1 VEDDRNRVLAPPFVA
16 RAARWG
22 IVAWAGIGLLVL
34 AYFGF
39 RYVLYPV
46 RIIFPPLVVALI
58 MVYLLNPIVSGLER
72 RGIRRG
78 WGSLMVYLVFLAVV
92 GTGLSFLVPLLVDQ
106 VAEFGNAAPR
116 IFGQVSAGVSDFFA
130 QFGVQVSPS
139 APAEQSVLDFFYG
152 LVSLTGPIL
161 NVILVFVLGPILAFY
176 LLVDLPKVRRGI
188 QALIPTRRRDEVRHV
203 GRKIGQ
209 AIGSFFRGQLLVA
222 LFVGIV
228 SSIGLWFVGLPF
240 WALVGLISGLFNLI
254 PLIGPIIGTLLA
266 VLVATTTDTSGGVLA
281 LDPGLPL
288 ALGSAIAL
296 LVVQQIDNH
305 ILSPNIVGRTVRLH
319 PVTVM
324 LGLLAGATLLGLWGM
339 LLAVPVMASVKILM
353 LHVWDTRGTWPPS
366 PEEPAASRPSPPP
379 APAPQ
384 GPASPEAPPRPAG
397 VMGWLQGLGR
407 PRRGPAPP
415 APADRERSE
424 PAEPAR
430 PRAGPG

>member
-1 VEDDRNRVLAPPFVA
+1 VL
-16 RAARWG
+16 
-22 IVAWAGIGLLVL
+22 I
-34 AYFGF
+34 
-39 RYVLYPV
+39 
-46 RIIFPPLVVALI
+46 
-58 MVYLLNPIVSGLER
+58 
-72 RGIRRG
+72 
-78 WGSLMVYLVFLAVV
+78 
-92 GTGLSFLVPLLVDQ
+92 DQ
-106 VAEFGNAAPR
+106 VAEFGEAAPR
-116 IFGQVSAGVSDFFA
+116 IIGQVGAGVRDFFL
-130 QFGVQVSPS
+130 QFGIEVTPR

-161 NVILVFVLGPILAFY
+161 NVVLVFVLGPILAFY

-188 QALIPTRRRDEVRHV
+188 QALIPSRRRAEVQDV
-203 GRKIGQ
+203 GRRIGQ

-222 LFVGIV
+222 VFVGIV

-254 PLIGPIIGTLLA
+254 PLIGPIIGTLVA
-266 VLVATTTDTSGGVLA
+266 VLIATTTETSGGL
-281 LDPGLPL
+281 LSLEPGLPL
-288 ALGSAIAL
+288 AIGSAVVL

-324 LGLLAGATLLGLWGM
+324 LGLLAGATLLGLWGI

-366 PEEPAASRPSPPP
+366 PEEPVASRPSPPP
-379 APAPQ
+379 PPLSE
-384 GPASPEAPPRPAG
+384 GPAGPEAPPRPAG

-407 PRRGPAPP
+407 PRRGSPPTPAPGDEEP
-415 APADRERSE
+415 AE

-430 PRAGPG
+430 PRIGPG

>member
-34 AYFGF
+34 AYVAF
-39 RYVLYPV
+39 RFVLYPV

-58 MVYLLNPIVSGLER
+58 MLYLLNPIVSALER
-72 RGIRRG
+72 RGVRRG
-78 WGSLMVYLVFLAVV
+78 WGSLIVYLAFLAVV
-92 GTGLSFLVPLLVDQ
+92 GTGLYLLIPLVAAQ
-106 VAEFGNAAPR
+106 VQEFAEAAPR
-116 IFGQVSAGVSDFFA
+116 IFREVGRSVQDFFDN
-130 QFGVQVSPS
+130 FGVEL
-139 APAEQSVLDFFYG
+139 APTAPGSESVLDFFG
-152 LVSLTGPIL
+152 RLVSVTGTIL

-176 LLVDLPKVRRGI
+176 LLVDLPKVRRGL
-188 QALIPTRRRDEVRHV
+188 QALIPSRRREEVQQV
-203 GRKIGQ
+203 GRRIGQ
-209 AIGSFFRGQLLVA
+209 AIGAFFRGQLLVA

-228 SSIGLWFVGLPF
+228 SSLGLWLVGLPF

-266 VLVATTTDTSGGVLA
+266 VLVAMTTETAGGL
-281 LDPGLPL
+281 LGLEPGFPL
-288 ALGSAIAL
+288 ALGSAIVL

-366 PEEPAASRPSPPP
+366 PEEPVAVRPSSAPPPP
-379 APAPQ
+379 A
-384 GPASPEAPPRPAG
+384 GPAAPEAPPRPAG

-407 PRRGPAPP
+407 PRRAPPSPP
-415 APADRERSE
+415 APADEDSE

-430 PRAGPG
+430 PRVGPG

>member
-34 AYFGF
+34 AYFAF

-72 RGIRRG
+72 RGVRRG
-78 WGSLMVYLVFLAVV
+78 WGSLIVYLIFLAVV
-92 GTGLSFLVPLLVDQ
+92 GTALSFLVPLVATQ
-106 VAEFGNAAPR
+106 VQEFADAAPS
-116 IFGQVSAGVSDFFA
+116 IFREVGRSVQDVFDR
-130 QFGVQVSPS
+130 FGVQLAPT
-139 APAEQSVLDFFYG
+139 APASESVLDFFG
-152 LVSLTGPIL
+152 RLVSVTGTIL

-188 QALIPTRRRDEVRHV
+188 QALIPARRRDEVQHV

-228 SSIGLWFVGLPF
+228 SALGLWFVGLPF
-240 WALVGLISGLFNLI
+240 WALVGLVSGLFNLI

-266 VLVATTTDTSGGVLA
+266 VLVATTTETSGGVLA

-288 ALGSAIAL
+288 ALGSAIVL
-296 LVVQQIDNH
+296 LTVQQIDNH

-366 PEEPAASRPSPPP
+366 PEEPVASRPPPPP
-379 APAPQ
+379 APAPE
-384 GPASPEAPPRPAG
+384 GPAAPEAPPRPAG

-407 PRRGPAPP
+407 PRRGTPPP
-415 APADRERSE
+415 APADRE
-424 PAEPAR
+424 PAEPVESAR
-430 PRAGPG
+430 PRVGPG